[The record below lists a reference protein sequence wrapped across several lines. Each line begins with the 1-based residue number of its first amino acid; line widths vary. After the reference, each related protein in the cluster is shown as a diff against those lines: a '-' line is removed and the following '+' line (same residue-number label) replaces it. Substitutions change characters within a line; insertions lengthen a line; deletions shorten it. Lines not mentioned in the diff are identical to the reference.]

1 MDCGPSCLRM
11 IARWYGKEYSLK
23 YLREHSFLTRLGVSI
38 LGISDAAESVGFR
51 SGSYKMTFDQ
61 LLDAPLPFIAHWNQN
76 HFIVIYK
83 IKEAGTGIKIYVA
96 DPSEGLLIYRKKD
109 FEKFWYSTE
118 NEGISKGHILI
129 LEPTP

>member
-1 MDCGPSCLRM
+1 
-11 IARWYGKEYSLK
+11 
-23 YLREHSFLTRLGVSI
+23 
-38 LGISDAAESVGFR
+38 
-51 SGSYKMTFDQ
+51 MTFDQ

-83 IKEAGTGIKIYVA
+83 IKEVGTGIKIYVA